1 MNFHEL
7 AQKRFSARKFT
18 DEQVSQADLDYILEC
33 VRLAPSACNKQPW
46 KFVVVRSD
54 EAKRKLWRAYDREWF
69 RSAPLYVVCMK
80 SSSSCWT
87 RPDDNKLHGDI
98 DVAIATEHLCL
109 AAADRGLGTCWVCN
123 YDTRLVSQLLPSE
136 EYEAVAIIPLGHI
149 AEDCPHPE
157 KKRKPMN
164 EIVEEI

>member
-7 AQKRFSARKFT
+7 SQKRFSARKFT

-123 YDTRLVSQLLPSE
+123 YATRLVSQLLPSE
-136 EYEAVAIIPLGHI
+136 EYEAVAIIPL
-149 AEDCPHPE
+149 
-157 KKRKPMN
+157 
-164 EIVEEI
+164 